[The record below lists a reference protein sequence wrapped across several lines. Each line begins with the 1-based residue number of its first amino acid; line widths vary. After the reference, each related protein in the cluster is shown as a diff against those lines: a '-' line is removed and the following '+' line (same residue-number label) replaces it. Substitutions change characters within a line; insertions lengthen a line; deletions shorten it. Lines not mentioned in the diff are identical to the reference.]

1 MNKSPCWWPATEHS
15 RRQLLPVAGAV
26 GPAGGIIEPEACR
39 AGDAASRNSVSAAW
53 QHWRLGVEGRA
64 LLVGRVFCQA
74 HGRRLPAAFLP
85 GQRTAYAVA
94 EEFGWVSV
102 RGAGR
107 SPGFRARGVAAKAVG
122 HRGSRVNSGW
132 SVLPG
137 AWPETPRRFP
147 AGPASSLRRGRGIW
161 MGLAWRGLSIPGLSC
176 ARRGCE
182 GGWAARIAR

>member
-1 MNKSPCWWPATEHS
+1 MAGDSPPLS
-15 RRQLLPVAGAV
+15 
-26 GPAGGIIEPEACR
+26 CR
-39 AGDAASRNSVSAAW
+39 ASVQLAPRPRNLDGSRSAGPVDARAFVRAAW
-53 QHWRLGVEGRA
+53 LRRRLGSEDRA
-64 LLVGRVFCQA
+64 LIEGGVFCRA

-147 AGPASSLRRGRGIW
+147 AGPAYSLRRGRGIW
-161 MGLAWRGLSIPGLSC
+161 MGLSSRGLSIPGFPC
-176 ARRGCE
+176 ARPGSF
-182 GGWAARIAR
+182 GGWASRIAR